1 MRKGVA
7 AMLGIVLLG
16 GAAVSCS
23 RSAGEVKEIDIAKA
37 LGSKRVE
44 VNLSELASSIEYIP
58 LDMGGEFLP
67 SYHMMRMIPTLDFFY
82 FLPLPLSDSPLFR
95 FSADGKLLSRLKK
108 TGRAADEYVYPLS
121 SVLDK
126 ANKRYYVLTATDDVK
141 IYTVDGDYITS
152 FSCNLPG
159 YNNPFEMAYIGD
171 KVKFMARSKDFAKL
185 SAFELDDTGNIISE
199 EVLLDYSGVANEVF
213 ENDLSARIATEGKM
227 SYEGN
232 TLLLHK
238 AYDSLYSY
246 NGIEPPEVAYSVN
259 FGNYKDGIKRKLLV
273 GGLCYETPN
282 HLIMQVVMVMKYFD
296 NLDSQERIN
305 YILFDKRTG
314 ETLSLKKDT
323 DNNSYFNNDID
334 GGMPFFP
341 KVVAGDKM
349 YQIVDAVTFIE
360 EAKKSSSQAMKDM
373 AKGLTED
380 SNPVIV
386 VATLK

>member
-7 AMLGIVLLG
+7 ALLG
-16 GAAVSCS
+16 LALLGSAAISCS
-23 RSAGEVKEIDIAKA
+23 QSAGDVKEIDIAKA

-58 LDMGGEFLP
+58 LDMGDEFLP
-67 SYHMMRMIPTLDFFY
+67 SYHMMRMIPTQDFFY
-82 FLPLPLSDSPLFR
+82 FLPLPLSTSPLFR
-95 FSADGKLLSRLKK
+95 FSTDGKLLSKLKK

-121 SVLDK
+121 TVLDK
-126 ANKRYYVLTATDDVK
+126 ANERYYVLTSSDDVK
-141 IYTVDGDYITS
+141 IYTVDGEYITS

-159 YNNPFEMAYIGD
+159 YKNPFEMAYIGG

-199 EVLLDYSGVANEVF
+199 EVLLDYRGVANEVF
-213 ENDLSARIATEGKM
+213 ENDLSARITTEGKI

-232 TLLLHK
+232 TLLLHH

-246 NGIEPPEVAYSVN
+246 NGVEPPKVAYSVN
-259 FGNYKDGIKRKLLV
+259 FGNYKDGIKRKVSV
-273 GGLCYETPN
+273 GGLCYETPH
-282 HLIMQVVMVMKYFD
+282 HLIMQVVMVLKYFD
-296 NLDSQERIN
+296 NLDWQERIS

-360 EAKKSSSQAMKDM
+360 EAKKNSCQAMKDI

-380 SNPVIV
+380 SNPVLV
-386 VATLK
+386 VATFK